1 MSLAAVSNAEIL
13 ISKMILFG
21 GVFGKLLDNEYR
33 SFLNYISD
41 NTVKSNPPSEDMA
54 TKSMD
59 LKAGLQ
65 ESLNQNFGL
74 ELLCLQKC
82 QNTFFVVQNLLV
94 PGILL

>member
-13 ISKMILFG
+13 ISKMMLFG

-33 SFLNYISD
+33 SFLNYIGD
-41 NTVKSNPPSEDMA
+41 NTVKSKPPSEGMA

-65 ESLNQNFGL
+65 EALNQNFGL

-82 QNTFFVVQNLLV
+82 QNTFL
-94 PGILL
+94 